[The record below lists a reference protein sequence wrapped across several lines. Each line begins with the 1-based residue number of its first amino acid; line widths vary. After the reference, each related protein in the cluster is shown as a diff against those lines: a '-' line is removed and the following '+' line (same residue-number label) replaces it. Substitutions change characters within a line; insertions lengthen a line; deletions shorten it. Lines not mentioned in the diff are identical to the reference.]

1 MTVSAVVTA
10 AGQNRRMREDLKKR
24 NLPVTNK
31 LLLEIKGKTILQ
43 HTLSKI
49 LTMDIE
55 ECLVVV
61 GHYKEDIIPTIDEIK
76 DSRIK
81 LVVNDPVEVPLAK
94 SLWNGVN
101 AASNWLCLCL
111 AGDQPTIST
120 YNLNKMIKKVLNNES
135 PHNIISILGRK
146 SSGYLDSAEGL
157 GMPFACSKKLLLNYL
172 PAYNSNLNPML
183 RRMNKDGVQLYGFP
197 AASKLEL
204 TNVNYYKD
212 YEFILDNF

>member
-10 AGQNRRMREDLKKR
+10 AGQNRRMREDLKQRK
-24 NLPVTNK
+24 LPVTNK
-31 LLLEIKGKTILQ
+31 LLLEIKGKPILQ

-49 LTMDIE
+49 LSMDIE

-61 GHYKEDIIPTIDEIK
+61 GYYKEDIIPTIAKIK

-81 LVVNDPVEVPLAK
+81 LVENDPVKVPLAK

-101 AASNWLCLCL
+101 AASNWLCLCV

-120 YNLNKMIKKVLNNES
+120 HNLKKMINKVLNTDN

-146 SSGYLDSAEGL
+146 GSGYLNSAEGL
-157 GMPFACSKKLLLNYL
+157 GMPFVCSKRLLLKYL

-183 RRMNKDGVQLYGFP
+183 RTMINDGVQLYGFP

-204 TNVNYYKD
+204 TNVNYYRD
-212 YEFILDNF
+212 YEFILENY